1 MEKKFKILLLENM
14 DEKGIKFLEEKAD
27 ISYVSKHDEETITKA
42 LLGKDAVIKRDKGFI
57 TKKML
62 EQCPTVEAVGRHGVG
77 LDTIDVKGAEELGI
91 YVVNTPYANVEAVAE
106 HNIALMLAIAKP
118 ILKVDKT
125 LREGNWDY
133 GHYLVG
139 EELFGKKVGFVG
151 LGKIGYRTAEIC
163 KIGFNMEVYY
173 HDLIRN
179 QRAEEK
185 LGVKFISIEELCQMS
200 DFVVMALPLNKE
212 TEKYFDQEK
221 FNLMKPSAFFIN
233 NSRGPIVDEEALI
246 NALKENKIAGA
257 GIDVFT
263 QEPPAKDN
271 PLFKLDNVVVTPHSA
286 ANTKNAMVGMAMV
299 AEDIIRILEGKEPKY
314 PANNPKK

>member
-1 MEKKFKILLLENM
+1 MIKKFKVLLLEKI

-27 ISYVSKHDEETITKA
+27 ISYVEKHDDETITSA
-42 LLGKDAVIKRDKGFI
+42 LFGKDAVIKRDRGFI

-62 EQCPTVEAVGRHGVG
+62 EQCPTVKVVGRHGVG
-77 LDTIDVKGAEELGI
+77 LDTIDVKGAEELGV

-118 ILKVDKT
+118 ILKVDKAF
-125 LREGNWDY
+125 REGNWDY

-163 KIGFNMEVYY
+163 KIGFNMDIYY
-173 HDLIRN
+173 QDMIRN
-179 QRAEEK
+179 NKAEEK
-185 LGVKFISIEELCQMS
+185 LGARFVSIEELCKIS

-212 TEKYFDQEK
+212 TEKYFDREK
-221 FNLMKPSAFFIN
+221 FKLMKPSSFFIN

-246 NALKENKIAGA
+246 DALKGNKIAGA

-271 PLFKLDNVVVTPHSA
+271 LLFKLDNVVVTPHSA
-286 ANTKNAMVGMAMV
+286 ANTKSAMVGMSMV
-299 AEDIIRILEGKEPKY
+299 SEDIIRILEGKEPKY

>member
-1 MEKKFKILLLENM
+1 MTKKFKVLLLENI

-27 ISYVSKHDEETITKA
+27 ISYVDKYDEDAITKA
-42 LLGKDAVIKRDKGFI
+42 LSGKDAVIKRDRGFI
-57 TKKML
+57 NKKML
-62 EQCPTVEAVGRHGVG
+62 EQCPTVKVVGRHGVG

-118 ILKVDKT
+118 ILKVDIA

-163 KIGFNMEVYY
+163 KIGFNMDIYY
-173 HDLIRN
+173 HIKN
-179 QRAEEK
+179 QRAEKK
-185 LGVKFISIEELCQMS
+185 LGAKFVSIEELCQIS
-200 DFVVMALPLNKE
+200 DFVVMALPLTKE
-212 TEKYFDQEK
+212 TEKYFDKEK

-233 NSRGPIVDEEALI
+233 SSRGPIVDEEALI
-246 NALKENKIAGA
+246 DALKGNKIAGA

-263 QEPPAKDN
+263 EEPPAKDN
-271 PLFKLDNVVVTPHSA
+271 PLFKLDNVVITPHSA

-299 AEDIIRILEGKEPKY
+299 AKAVIRILEGKKSKY
-314 PANNPKK
+314 PANNPEK

>member
-1 MEKKFKILLLENM
+1 MEKKFKVLLLENM
-14 DEKGIKFLEEKAD
+14 DEKGIQFLEEKAD
-27 ISYVSKHDEETITKA
+27 ISFVNKHDEETITKA
-42 LLGKDAVIKRDKGFI
+42 LIGKDAVIKRDRGFI

-62 EQCPTVEAVGRHGVG
+62 EQCPTVKAVGRHGVG

-179 QRAEEK
+179 KIAEEK
-185 LGVKFISIEELCQMS
+185 LGVKFVSIEELCQIS